1 MQNEELKPEMKVL
14 VDYGG
19 SLKSA
24 KVIGPVK
31 YKNVST
37 GELIEIVG
45 WKVAIEPSG
54 LGVTV
59 TVDQI
64 SPRTSSSPEK
74 RKRKTKRKKP
84 RGKTRK

>member
-24 KVIGPVK
+24 KVIGPVEH
-31 YKNVST
+31 KNVST

-59 TVDQI
+59 TADQI
-64 SPRTSSSPEK
+64 SPRTSPSPEK
-74 RKRKTKRKKP
+74 GKRKTKRKKP
-84 RGKTRK
+84 RRKTRK